1 MRSIVLTL
9 CLMAFTAVTA
19 FPQEPAAGQVE
30 SDSDSELQR
39 AIQGAGGN
47 PPQLVSALE
56 AYLKKYPNSR
66 RKAELERELFQLSL
80 GLSDTDRSISYAERV
95 IAANERDAE
104 TLKAVVTL
112 LRERHA
118 PGDLEKALKY
128 ADRLVNRV
136 ESAFSSPKPARMNA
150 AQWADRRDRG
160 IAVVYTLRGRVEQ
173 DLGYTEKARADFLKG
188 YSAARTGETALA
200 LGTLAEK
207 DNDIDKAINYY
218 LEAFVGAFDNSET
231 LDPKVV
237 RRKLGEVYSAKYGSE
252 KGLGD
257 RILKTYDDYAS
268 YLAAREAR
276 LEKPN
281 INADLKDP
289 LLFKLTKLDGST
301 IKIADYRGKV
311 VVINFW
317 ATWCGPCRIEMPL
330 LEDTMAKYKSDTEV
344 VFLALSTDDD
354 RSLVAP
360 FLKDQKRKLPV
371 AFAESLESL
380 LAVDSIP
387 TTMIFDRSGHVSYR
401 QAGFSPAGD
410 FVGSLS
416 QRIEE
421 AKKK

>member
-1 MRSIVLTL
+1 MRCILLTL

-19 FPQEPAAGQVE
+19 FPQEPAAAQVE
-30 SDSDSELQR
+30 SDSESELQR

-80 GLSDTDRSISYAERV
+80 GLSDHDRSISYAERV
-95 IAANERDAE
+95 IASNERDAE

-160 IAVVYTLRGRVEQ
+160 IAVVYALRGRVEQ

-237 RRKLGEVYSAKYGSE
+237 RRKLGEIYASKFGSE

-268 YLAAREAR
+268 YLAEREAR

-301 IKIADYRGKV
+301 IKLADYRGKV
-311 VVINFW
+311 VVVNFW

-344 VFLALSTDDD
+344 VFLALSTDED
-354 RSLVAP
+354 RNLVAP
-360 FLKDQKRKLPV
+360 FLKDHKRKLPV

-380 LAVDSIP
+380 MAVDSIP

-410 FVGSLS
+410 FVGALS